1 MENFYDNYDYYL
13 YYALIGDKCVGK
25 TQLIYRY
32 EKDKYEDPMISTIG
46 IVKNL
51 KILMIEGKIILLTIY
66 DSCGNDIFLPLKAI
80 QNLTCVIFVYDITD
94 KESFENVPKYLENFQ
109 KKNNNKLVY
118 KVLVGNKSDE
128 DGNKERKVEKEEG
141 IKFAEDHHMLFF
153 ETSAKYN
160 KNVKEIFK
168 QSAHEILDKINKGE
182 YNLNNLS
189 YGIKK
194 DKKKCE
200 TCCSCYIF

>member
-1 MENFYDNYDYYL
+1 MKNFYDNYDYYL
-13 YYALIGDKCVGK
+13 YYALIGDRSVGK

-32 EKDKYEDPMISTIG
+32 EKDKYDDSILSTTG
-46 IVKNL
+46 YYKTL
-51 KILMIEGKIILLTIY
+51 KTLMIEDKIILLTIY
-66 DSCGNDIFLPLKAI
+66 DSGKDVLLRLNTI
-80 QNLTCVIFVYDITD
+80 QNFTCVIFVYDITD
-94 KESFENVPKYLENFQ
+94 KESFENVPKYLKNFQ
-109 KKNNNKLVY
+109 KNNNNKLVF

-128 DGNKERKVEKEEG
+128 DGNKERQVEKKEG

-168 QSAHEILDKINKGE
+168 RSAHEILDKINKGE